1 MATTT
6 DGFLTSSDGTRLF
19 FRRHAAAA
27 PRARVLVIHGF
38 AEHSGRYLELLDALA
53 DAGFDALAFDLRGH
67 GRSEG
72 RRAHLRRFED
82 YLDDTRTAFAAL
94 TAGSDGT
101 ALVFGHSMGG
111 LIATHFAASEPKRCR
126 ALALSGP
133 MFTRALAVNPLKLL
147 AAHVLGRLL
156 PSFSMPSGITGAHLT
171 SDPAEIALHDADP
184 LVLHQARAGARVTA
198 LPLPQET
205 GDRGGLRLLGLDHQV
220 MLPARIRAPASTVR
234 RNRSVAKS
242 ARAGGRARC
251 RRALGVGTGMR
262 ADPCHRRVGRQARVR
277 RAGAGCRSCPN
288 GAP

>member
-19 FRRHAAAA
+19 FRRHVAAA
-27 PRARVLVIHGF
+27 PRARILVIHGF
-38 AEHSGRYLELLDALA
+38 AEHSGRYLELLDALT

-82 YLDDTRTAFAAL
+82 YLDDTRAAFAAL
-94 TAGSDGT
+94 PAGSDGT

-133 MFTRALAVNPLKLL
+133 MFARALAVNPVKLL

-156 PSFSMPSGITGAHLT
+156 PIFSMPSGITGAHLT

-184 LVLHQARAGARVTA
+184 LVLHQARAGWFIA
-198 LPLPQET
+198 LEAA
-205 GDRGGLRLLGLDHQV
+205 
-220 MLPARIRAPASTVR
+220 MASAPAAVARLTMPLYLMHGEADPLTAFNASRALLPSAPSTDKTFVALTGMRHETLHEVGRENVR
-234 RNRSVAKS
+234 ANLVAWLAAHAELS
-242 ARAGGRARC
+242 ARANA
-251 RRALGVGTGMR
+251 
-262 ADPCHRRVGRQARVR
+262 
-277 RAGAGCRSCPN
+277 
-288 GAP
+288 

>member
-6 DGFLTSSDGTRLF
+6 DGFFTSSDGTPLF
-19 FRRHAAAA
+19 FRRHAAAS
-27 PRARVLVIHGF
+27 PMARVLVIHGF

-82 YLDDTRTAFAAL
+82 YLDDTRAAFAAL

-111 LIATHFAASEPKRCR
+111 LIATHFAASEPRRCR

-133 MFTRALAVNPLKLL
+133 MFARALAVNPLKLL

-156 PSFSMPSGITGAHLT
+156 PIFSMPSGITGAHLT

-184 LVLHQARAGARVTA
+184 LVLHQARAGWFIALEAAMASAPAAVARLTMPLYLMHGEADPLTA
-198 LPLPQET
+198 FDASRALFPSAPSVDKTFVPLPGMRHET
-205 GDRGGLRLLGLDHQV
+205 LHEVGRE
-220 MLPARIRAPASTVR
+220 TVR
-234 RNRSVAKS
+234 ANLVAWL
-242 ARAGGRARC
+242 AAHA
-251 RRALGVGTGMR
+251 
-262 ADPCHRRVGRQARVR
+262 
-277 RAGAGCRSCPN
+277 
-288 GAP
+288 

>member
-6 DGFLTSSDGTRLF
+6 DGFLTSRDGTRLF
-19 FRRHAAAA
+19 FRRHVAAA
-27 PRARVLVIHGF
+27 PRARILVIHGF

-82 YLDDTRTAFAAL
+82 YLDDSRAAFAAL

-133 MFTRALAVNPLKLL
+133 MFARALAVNPLKLL

-156 PSFSMPSGITGAHLT
+156 PIFSMPSGITGAHLT
-171 SDPAEIALHDADP
+171 SDPTEIALHDADP
-184 LVLHQARAGARVTA
+184 LVLHQARAGWFIALEAAMAAAPAAVARLTMPLYLMHGEADPLTA
-198 LPLPQET
+198 FDASRALFPSAPSIDKTFVPLPGMRHET
-205 GDRGGLRLLGLDHQV
+205 LHELGRG
-220 MLPARIRAPASTVR
+220 TVR
-234 RNRSVAKS
+234 ANLVAWL
-242 ARAGGRARC
+242 AAHA
-251 RRALGVGTGMR
+251 
-262 ADPCHRRVGRQARVR
+262 
-277 RAGAGCRSCPN
+277 
-288 GAP
+288 

>member
-27 PRARVLVIHGF
+27 PTARVLVVHGF

-53 DAGFDALAFDLRGH
+53 EAGFDALAFDLRGH

-82 YLDDTRTAFAAL
+82 YLDDTRAAFAAL

-111 LIATHFAASEPKRCR
+111 LIATHFAASEPQRCR

-133 MFTRALAVNPLKLL
+133 MFARALAVNPLKLL

-156 PSFSMPSGITGAHLT
+156 PIFSMPSGITGAHLT

-184 LVLHQARAGARVTA
+184 LILHQARAGWFIALEAAMASAPAAVARLTMPLYLMHGEADPLTAFNASRALLPSAPSTDKTFVA
-198 LPLPQET
+198 LPGMRHET
-205 GDRGGLRLLGLDHQV
+205 LHEVGREAV
-220 MLPARIRAPASTVR
+220 RA
-234 RNRSVAKS
+234 NLVAWLAAHAELS
-242 ARAGGRARC
+242 ARANA
-251 RRALGVGTGMR
+251 
-262 ADPCHRRVGRQARVR
+262 
-277 RAGAGCRSCPN
+277 
-288 GAP
+288 

>member
-27 PRARVLVIHGF
+27 PTARVLVVHGF
-38 AEHSGRYLELLDALA
+38 AEHSARYLELLDALA
-53 DAGFDALAFDLRGH
+53 EAGFDALAFDLRGH

-82 YLDDTRTAFAAL
+82 YLDDTRAAFAAL

-111 LIATHFAASEPKRCR
+111 LIATHFAASEPQRCR

-133 MFTRALAVNPLKLL
+133 MFARALAVNPLKLL

-156 PSFSMPSGITGAHLT
+156 PIFSMPSGITGAHLT

-184 LVLHQARAGARVTA
+184 LILHQARAGWFIALEAAMASAPAAVARLTMPLYLMHGEADPLTAFNASRALLPSAPSTDKTFVA
-198 LPLPQET
+198 LPGMRHET
-205 GDRGGLRLLGLDHQV
+205 LHEVGREAV
-220 MLPARIRAPASTVR
+220 RA
-234 RNRSVAKS
+234 NLVAWLAAHAELS
-242 ARAGGRARC
+242 ARANA
-251 RRALGVGTGMR
+251 
-262 ADPCHRRVGRQARVR
+262 
-277 RAGAGCRSCPN
+277 
-288 GAP
+288 

>member
-6 DGFLTSSDGTRLF
+6 EGFITSSDGTRLF

-27 PRARVLVIHGF
+27 PSARVLVIHGF

-82 YLDDTRTAFAAL
+82 YLDDTRAAFAAL
-94 TAGSDGT
+94 TEGSDGT

-111 LIATHFAASEPKRCR
+111 LIATHFAASEPRRCR

-133 MFTRALAVNPLKLL
+133 MFARALAVNPLKLL

-156 PSFSMPSGITGAHLT
+156 PIFSMPSGITGAHLT

-184 LVLHQARAGARVTA
+184 LVLHQARAGWFIA
-198 LPLPQET
+198 LEAA
-205 GDRGGLRLLGLDHQV
+205 
-220 MLPARIRAPASTVR
+220 MAAAPAAVARLTMPLYLMHGEADPLTAFDASRALFPSAPSIDKTFVPRPGMRHETLHEVGRETVR
-234 RNRSVAKS
+234 ANLVAWL
-242 ARAGGRARC
+242 AAHA
-251 RRALGVGTGMR
+251 
-262 ADPCHRRVGRQARVR
+262 
-277 RAGAGCRSCPN
+277 
-288 GAP
+288 

>member
-82 YLDDTRTAFAAL
+82 YLDDTRAAFSAL
-94 TAGSDGT
+94 TAGTDGT

-111 LIATHFAASEPKRCR
+111 LIATHFAASVPERCR
-126 ALALSGP
+126 ALALSSP
-133 MFTRALAVNPLKLL
+133 MLARALAVNPLKLL

-156 PSFSMPSGITGAHLT
+156 PVFSMPSGITGAHLT
-171 SDPAEIALHDADP
+171 SDPDEIALHDADP
-184 LVLHQARAGARVTA
+184 LVLHQARAGWFIALEAAMAAAPAAVARLTMPLYLMHGEADPLTA
-198 LPLPQET
+198 FDASRALFPSAPSIDKTFVPLPGMRHET
-205 GDRGGLRLLGLDHQV
+205 LHEVGRE
-220 MLPARIRAPASTVR
+220 TVR
-234 RNRSVAKS
+234 ANLVAWL
-242 ARAGGRARC
+242 AAHA
-251 RRALGVGTGMR
+251 
-262 ADPCHRRVGRQARVR
+262 
-277 RAGAGCRSCPN
+277 
-288 GAP
+288 AP

>member
-19 FRRHAAAA
+19 FRRHAATS

-82 YLDDTRTAFAAL
+82 YLDDTRAAFAAM
-94 TAGSDGT
+94 TAGTDGP

-111 LIATHFAASEPKRCR
+111 LIATHFAASEPQHCR

-133 MFTRALAVNPLKLL
+133 MFARALAVNPVKLL

-156 PSFSMPSGITGAHLT
+156 PVFSMPSGITGAHLT
-171 SDPAEIALHDADP
+171 SDPDEIARHDADP
-184 LVLHQARAGARVTA
+184 LILHQARAGWFVALEGAMAAAPAAVARLTMPLYLMHGEADPLTA
-198 LPLPQET
+198 FDASRALFPSAPSTDKTFVPLP
-205 GDRGGLRLLGLDHQV
+205 GLRHETLHE
-220 MLPARIRAPASTVR
+220 I
-234 RNRSVAKS
+234 
-242 ARAGGRARC
+242 GRDK
-251 RRALGVGTGMR
+251 VR
-262 ADPCHRRVGRQARVR
+262 ADLVAWLVAH
-277 RAGAGCRSCPN
+277 AGP
-288 GAP
+288 